1 MGVSLYSIY
10 IFNVGFLPGPANY
23 DFKDTREITI
33 YDTVLLEGDASST
46 SGSNRPTPT
55 NPDNESISDETKK
68 DVEKVQV
75 QEVSDQTISSDN
87 KEKQEV
93 DLETLQRIFKR
104 ATVYSI
110 ILTLIVAIL
119 GSYSV
124 ASKIFLVPD

>member
-1 MGVSLYSIY
+1 MGVSVYSI
-10 IFNVGFLPGPANY
+10 ILSNIFLPGPANY

-33 YDTVLLEGDASST
+33 YDTVLLEGDTSSI
-46 SGSNRPTPT
+46 SGSNHPTPT

-75 QEVSDQTISSDN
+75 QEVSDQNIS
-87 KEKQEV
+87 EKQEV

-119 GSYSV
+119 GSYS
-124 ASKIFLVPD
+124 AA

>member
-1 MGVSLYSIY
+1 MVVSLHPIILSNI
-10 IFNVGFLPGPANY
+10 FLPGPANY

-46 SGSNRPTPT
+46 SGSNHPTPT
-55 NPDNESISDETKK
+55 NLDNESISDENKK

-75 QEVSDQTISSDN
+75 QEVSDQNISSDN

-104 ATVYSI
+104 ATLSSI